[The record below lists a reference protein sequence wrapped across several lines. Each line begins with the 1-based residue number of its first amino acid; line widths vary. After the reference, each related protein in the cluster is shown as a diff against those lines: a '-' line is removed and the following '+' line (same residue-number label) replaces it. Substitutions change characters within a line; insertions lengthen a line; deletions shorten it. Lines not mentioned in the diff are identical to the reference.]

1 MVVPN
6 ELRWTLPA
14 DRSSAHARLCHRRT
28 DGAQPVAR
36 EEHRVLAVMAVVS
49 GSGVAMGSYVVLVGG
64 DDVHARLL
72 MPALFAFLAPLF
84 VVAATA
90 RYLEGIVVTVAWSLF
105 CAFALRADGQS
116 SSFTLGHFGRNLTT
130 EDRGFAQRGLNQPW
144 IDGPGLYLGSTF
156 TAEGSA
162 TGIAL
167 ADSEDFVVAT
177 RAIGA
182 MGYAL
187 GPDALIVDLHGL
199 ADPLTA
205 LSTARVSRASRP

>member
-1 MVVPN
+1 MVRN
-6 ELRWTLPA
+6 LL
-14 DRSSAHARLCHRRT
+14 
-28 DGAQPVAR
+28 AR

-64 DDVHARLL
+64 DYVHARLL
-72 MPALFAFLAPLF
+72 MPALFVFLVPLF

-90 RYLEGIVVTVAWSLF
+90 RYLEGIVVTVAWSLL
-105 CAFALRADGQS
+105 CAFALRADGPS

-156 TAEGSA
+156 TAEGWA

-205 LSTARVSRASRP
+205 HQRLEFRALPGHEKLAAAPWLVAALGERAGRSRVE